1 MSENI
6 QIRMAN
12 IGDIPALID
21 VGDALFDHAIKPARA
36 TEFINDNRHHLI
48 LAFSDGKVIGMI
60 SGLHYVHPDKD
71 PALFITEAGVL
82 EAFQNCGIGRALV
95 NAMKAHATSL
105 GCTDIWTATEPTNI
119 PAQKCYKAAGGYED
133 DEQAVVFNFESE

>member
-12 IGDIPALID
+12 VGDIPALID
-21 VGDALFDHAIKPARA
+21 VGDALFDYSIKPNRA
-36 TEFINDNRHHLI
+36 TEFIKDNRHHLI
-48 LAFSDGKVIGMI
+48 IALSDGKIIGMA

-71 PALFITEAGVL
+71 PALFITETGVL
-82 EAFQNCGIGRALV
+82 ETFQNRGIGRGLV
-95 NAMKAHATSL
+95 NAMKAHGASL
-105 GCTDIWTATEPTNI
+105 GCTDIWTATEPSNI

-133 DEQAVVFNFESE
+133 DEQAIVYNFDVE